1 MRLLPRHVEQAT
13 EVTMRIIVVVGAA
26 ILLTTSGT
34 SRLWAEAPTAIHR
47 TSDQE
52 TAVKTVVTEFGKRL
66 RMVAVLAPKE
76 MVTKAMDEEY
86 SAFVSTDL
94 LAIWKNNPEK
104 APGKRTSSPSPE
116 RIDISSIEAKGPD
129 TYVVKGK
136 VILLTAQER
145 SDGGIFQANPV
156 TMTVEQR
163 HGKWVITAYDEQE
176 AEEAR

>member
-13 EVTMRIIVVVGAA
+13 EVTMRIIVVISVA
-26 ILLTTSGT
+26 IFLTTSGT
-34 SRLWAEAPTAIHR
+34 HLWAEVPTAIHR
-47 TSDQE
+47 ISDQE
-52 TAVKTVVTEFGKRL
+52 TAVKMVVTEFGKRL

-76 MVTKAMDEEY
+76 MVAKAMDEEY
-86 SAFVSTDL
+86 SALVSADL
-94 LAIWKNNPEK
+94 LAIWKNDPEK

-116 RIDISSIEAKGPD
+116 RIDISSIEAKGHD
-129 TYVVKGK
+129 TYVVKGR

-145 SDGGIFQANPV
+145 RDGGIFQANPV

-163 HGKWVITAYDEQE
+163 HGKWIITAYREQE

>member
-1 MRLLPRHVEQAT
+1 VSLLPRHVEQAT
-13 EVTMRIIVVVGAA
+13 EVTMRTIIVVGAA
-26 ILLTTSGT
+26 VLLTISGI

-66 RMVAVLAPKE
+66 RMVAIMAPKE
-76 MVTKAMDEEY
+76 MVTKAMDEQY
-86 SAFVSTDL
+86 STLVSADL
-94 LAIWKNNPEK
+94 LAHWKNNPEK

-116 RIDISSIEAKGPD
+116 RIDISSIEAKGHD

-145 SDGGIFQANPV
+145 RDGGIFQANPV

-163 HGKWVITAYDEQE
+163 PGKWVITAYDEQE

>member
-1 MRLLPRHVEQAT
+1 MRLLPRHREQAT

-34 SRLWAEAPTAIHR
+34 SHLWAEAPTAIYR
-47 TSDQE
+47 ISDQE

-86 SAFVSTDL
+86 SAFVSADL

-116 RIDISSIEAKGPD
+116 RIDISSIEAKGHD

-145 SDGGIFQANPV
+145 RDGGIFQANPV

-163 HGKWVITAYDEQE
+163 RGKWVITAYDEQE
-176 AEEAR
+176 AEEAK